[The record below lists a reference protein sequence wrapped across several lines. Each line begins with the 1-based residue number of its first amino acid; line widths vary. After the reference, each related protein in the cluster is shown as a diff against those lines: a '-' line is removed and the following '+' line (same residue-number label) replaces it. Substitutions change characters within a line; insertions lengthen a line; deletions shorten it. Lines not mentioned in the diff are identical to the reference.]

1 MVFVPMSVRTGGD
14 PPSARAQD
22 LGRRLKAEVEKFE
35 AQYPGTS
42 RDDLRAAAA
51 IAIGEQAVRV
61 PPRRRLA
68 AGLVAGIIGFGIATT
83 VITTRGAGGGDAAPW
98 PILAVVIAAGVA
110 SFAAVIARSRRSG
123 R

>member
-1 MVFVPMSVRTGGD
+1 MAFVPVVI
-14 PPSARAQD
+14 PPQRAASPRAQD

-42 RDDLRAAAA
+42 REDLRAAAA
-51 IAIGEQAVRV
+51 IAIGEESVTV

-68 AGLVAGIIGFGIATT
+68 AALAAGILGLGVAAA
-83 VITTRGAGGGDAAPW
+83 VVADLGAEGGAGFSW
-98 PILAVVIAAGVA
+98 PILAMLVAVACAGVL
-110 SFAAVIARSRRSG
+110 AAVIRRSG